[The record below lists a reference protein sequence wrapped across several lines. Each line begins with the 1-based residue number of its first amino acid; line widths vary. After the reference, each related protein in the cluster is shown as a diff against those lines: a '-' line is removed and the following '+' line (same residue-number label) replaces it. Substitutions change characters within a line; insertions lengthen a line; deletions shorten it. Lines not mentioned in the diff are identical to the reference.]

1 MIIEDI
7 GKRLE
12 EERQR
17 LGIKAVDVYSEL
29 DIHQNT
35 YKNYEMGRR
44 EMPSS
49 LLVTLW
55 NMGFDVI
62 YILTGQR
69 IGDIATDVI
78 NNGESYVPSYH
89 QRLIH
94 LPEIMDL
101 DNPSDR
107 LLGAMYHAEEA
118 LVQAGANANEDY
130 DYKTLATLGL
140 GLIDTVKRGN
150 P

>member
-1 MIIEDI
+1 MDLAEM
-7 GKRLE
+7 GKRIELE
-12 EERQR
+12 KVR
-17 LGIKAVDVYSEL
+17 LGLKSSEVCTQL
-29 DIHQNT
+29 DIHANT
-35 YKNYEMGRR
+35 YRNYELGKCD
-44 EMPSS
+44 MPIS
-49 LLVTLW
+49 LLAKLW
-55 NMGFDVI
+55 DAGFDAM

-69 IGDIATDVI
+69 IGDVAADVI

-89 QRLIH
+89 QRLVY

-107 LLGAMYHAEEA
+107 LLDAMYHAEEA
-118 LVQAGANANEDY
+118 LVQAGASANEDY

-140 GLIDTVKRGN
+140 GMIDTVKRGN

>member
-1 MIIEDI
+1 M
-7 GKRLE
+7 GQRLE

-17 LGIKAVDVYSEL
+17 LGLMAVEVYE
-29 DIHQNT
+29 DPTVKIAQTT
-35 YKNYEMGRR
+35 YKNYETGKRD
-44 EMPSS
+44 MPSS
-49 LLVTLW
+49 LLKKLW
-55 NMGFDVI
+55 DMGFDVM
-62 YILTGQR
+62 YVLTGQR
-69 IGDIATDVI
+69 LEDIALDVR
-78 NNGESYVPSYH
+78 SHKDLPSYH
-89 QRLIH
+89 QRLIN
-94 LPEIMDL
+94 LPDILDL
-101 DNPSDR
+101 ESPSDR

>member
-118 LVQAGANANEDY
+118 LVQAGASANEDY

-140 GLIDTVKRGN
+140 GMIDTVKRGN
-150 P
+150 A

>member
-69 IGDIATDVI
+69 IGDVAADVI

-89 QRLIH
+89 QRLVY
-94 LPEIMDL
+94 LPEVMDL
-101 DNPSDR
+101 ENPSDR
-107 LLGAMYHAEEA
+107 LLAAMYHAEEA
-118 LVQAGANANEDY
+118 LVQAGASANEDY

-140 GLIDTVKRGN
+140 GLIDTVKRDN
-150 P
+150 

>member
-140 GLIDTVKRGN
+140 GLIDTVK
-150 P
+150 

>member
-1 MIIEDI
+1 MDLAEM
-7 GKRLE
+7 GKRIELE
-12 EERQR
+12 KVR
-17 LGIKAVDVYSEL
+17 LGLKSSEVCTQL
-29 DIHQNT
+29 DIHANT
-35 YKNYEMGRR
+35 YRNYELGKRD
-44 EMPSS
+44 MPIS
-49 LLVTLW
+49 LLAKLW
-55 NMGFDVI
+55 DAGFDAM

-69 IGDIATDVI
+69 IGDVAADVI

-89 QRLIH
+89 QRLVY

-118 LVQAGANANEDY
+118 LVQAGASANEDY

-140 GLIDTVKRGN
+140 GMIDTVKRGN

>member
-1 MIIEDI
+1 MDLAEM
-7 GKRLE
+7 GKRIELE
-12 EERQR
+12 KVR
-17 LGIKAVDVYSEL
+17 LGLKSSEVCTQL
-29 DIHQNT
+29 DIHANT
-35 YKNYEMGRR
+35 YRNYELGKRD
-44 EMPSS
+44 MPIS
-49 LLVTLW
+49 LLAKLW
-55 NMGFDVI
+55 DAGFDAM

-69 IGDIATDVI
+69 IGDVAADVI

-89 QRLIH
+89 QRLVH

-107 LLGAMYHAEEA
+107 LLTAMYHAEEA
-118 LVQAGANANEDY
+118 LVQAGASANEDY

-140 GLIDTVKRGN
+140 GMIDTVKRGN

>member
-35 YKNYEMGRR
+35 YKNYEVGRR

-69 IGDIATDVI
+69 MSDIAADVI

-89 QRLIH
+89 QRLVH
-94 LPEIMDL
+94 LPEVMDL
-101 DNPSDR
+101 ENPSDR

-118 LVQAGANANEDY
+118 LVQAGASANEDY

-140 GLIDTVKRGN
+140 GMIDTVKRGN

>member
-1 MIIEDI
+1 MDMTEI
-7 GKRLE
+7 GTRIE
-12 EERQR
+12 EEKIR
-17 LGIKAVDVYSEL
+17 LGLKSSEVCTAL
-29 DIHQNT
+29 DIHANT
-35 YKNYEMGRR
+35 YRNYELGKRD
-44 EMPSS
+44 MPIS
-49 LLVTLW
+49 LLTKLW
-55 NMGFDVI
+55 DAGFDAM

-94 LPEIMDL
+94 LPDMIDL
-101 DNPSDR
+101 ENPSDR
-107 LLGAMYHAEEA
+107 LLSAMYHAEEA

-130 DYKTLATLGL
+130 DYKILATLGL

-150 P
+150 G